1 MSNYSVTCPLSF
13 VRTRIKKLS
22 CFSMRKLT
30 ALNSGFYLS
39 ITCRFMQIN
48 QNGQNFILFCWHKN
62 DKIFLRRWLEIML
75 TVYLSLGRFFLWQLG
90 SSSLQDIFNA
100 SAADRGIERV
110 PGHHKSLI
118 LLYNLMEN
126 IDMCS
131 IHN

>member
-1 MSNYSVTCPLSF
+1 
-13 VRTRIKKLS
+13 
-22 CFSMRKLT
+22 
-30 ALNSGFYLS
+30 
-39 ITCRFMQIN
+39 
-48 QNGQNFILFCWHKN
+48 
-62 DKIFLRRWLEIML
+62 ML

-100 SAADRGIERV
+100 SAADRGVERV

-131 IHN
+131 KHN